1 MEKSKPGY
9 KSPEKIAPL
18 IIPRHPNTPLGEG
31 IDCTPNK
38 NITSKHQTL
47 RYGVTAGCLRVL
59 GEGIWFDAPTQ
70 LWGKKKPRKNRGP
83 TGSGICSMFTIYS
96 KLNLHLFCSTLG
108 SGSNPNFKQN
118 HWTLYIFAG
127 ISKIHHQKNQRKPPK
142 KWQVCIF
149 ELPNDSLARRMTQ
162 TKTKFQTKQPSFG
175 SSSQLS
181 VGHVCPQPISGCNS
195 GYFRL
200 STEGVG
206 GFIPPKPWGR

>member
-9 KSPEKIAPL
+9 KGPEKIAPL

-47 RYGVTAGCLRVL
+47 RYGMTAGCLRVL

-96 KLNLHLFCSTLG
+96 KLNLHLFCSTLEVV
-108 SGSNPNFKQN
+108 P
-118 HWTLYIFAG
+118 I
-127 ISKIHHQKNQRKPPK
+127 
-142 KWQVCIF
+142 
-149 ELPNDSLARRMTQ
+149 
-162 TKTKFQTKQPSFG
+162 
-175 SSSQLS
+175 
-181 VGHVCPQPISGCNS
+181 PISSRIIERSIFSRASQRSTTKRTKGNHQRNGRS
-195 GYFRL
+195 AFL
-200 STEGVG
+200 SYQM
-206 GFIPPKPWGR
+206 IL